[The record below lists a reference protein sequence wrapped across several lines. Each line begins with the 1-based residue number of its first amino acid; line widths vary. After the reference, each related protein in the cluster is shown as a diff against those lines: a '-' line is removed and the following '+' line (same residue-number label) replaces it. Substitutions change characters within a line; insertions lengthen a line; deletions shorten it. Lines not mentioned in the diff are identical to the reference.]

1 MEEDKLSQIFIKK
14 QHELEEQPSS
24 KVWERIERRLD
35 LHAMP
40 QKKENRP
47 FQLSFLYI
55 AASVLVLV
63 SIGYFAF
70 WKSKEESVIA
80 KNTSKTEGKITDF
93 SNDEQFYYQ
102 IDSAQKEL
110 IAEVNPS
117 LGNNLDKPL
126 SAEREV
132 DEPLS
137 SVIFLASENEETF
150 KESGKRNLSAPSASL
165 QLERKPEYNQPSTL
179 NYASPPSLQFVEDM
193 NSEKESIA
201 SMEEK
206 SAATAPVFKK
216 KVLNPNAQEQKLCEP
231 LQKFHWILGQWIDKE
246 EEGGQSTEQW
256 IITDYNT
263 LLCVGMKVKSKA
275 KIFED
280 KTFLYFD
287 AALNQVFLKITL
299 DDSRK
304 QVLYQL
310 TNQDS
315 DRLYFV
321 QESDA
326 TYPQKIIF
334 QRDLKGYTVI
344 TLNEKGFISTN
355 VQSYL
360 EHRNRVSQVRAIRKF
375 VPYKK

>member
-40 QKKENRP
+40 QKKEGRP
-47 FQLSFLYI
+47 FQLSFMYI
-55 AASVLVLV
+55 AASVVVLF

-70 WKSKEESVIA
+70 WKSNEEGMIA
-80 KNTSKTEGKITDF
+80 KNTSKTEDKITDF
-93 SNDEQFYYQ
+93 SNDEQFYFQ
-102 IDSAQKEL
+102 IDSAQKQL

-117 LGNNLDKPL
+117 LGKNLEKPL
-126 SAEREV
+126 SSDREV

-137 SVIFLASENEETF
+137 SVIFLASEKEEPL
-150 KESGKRNLSAPSASL
+150 KESGNKNLSYPSASL
-165 QLERKPEYNQPSTL
+165 QLERKSEYNLPSAM
-179 NYASPPSLQFVEDM
+179 NYASPPSLQFSEDVI
-193 NSEKESIA
+193 SEKGSVA
-201 SMEEK
+201 LLEEK
-206 SAATAPVFKK
+206 SAVTAPVFKK
-216 KVLNPNAQEQKLCEP
+216 KALSPNAQEQKLCEP

-256 IITDYNT
+256 VISDFNT
-263 LLCVGMKVKSKA
+263 LVCVGMKVKSKA

-321 QESDA
+321 QDSDA